1 MDFTSAVEW
10 IKELLN
16 TEVLTY
22 GTTTLTIGY
31 IIFLIIKWIVP
42 NNKIINNQES
52 TITILDDENK
62 KLKETNAQLI
72 KDVEILKKQMDVVLS
87 NTQNRKYKEAKNI
100 ELLVNVYEELKPNVT
115 ELIKKAKKIKIKKGT
130 TTNGKE

>member
-1 MDFTSAVEW
+1 MDIQSCVEW
-10 IKELLN
+10 LKELLN
-16 TEVLTY
+16 TEVFTY

-52 TITILDDENK
+52 TITILDEENQ
-62 KLKETNAQLI
+62 KLKSTNEQFI
-72 KDVEILKKQMDVVLS
+72 KDVEVLKKQMDVVLS
-87 NTQNRKYKEAKNI
+87 NSQNRKYKEAKNI
-100 ELLVNVYEELKPNVT
+100 DVLIQTYNEIKPNIT
-115 ELIKKAKKIKIKKGT
+115 EIVKKAKKIKIKKGI

>member
-1 MDFTSAVEW
+1 MDFSSAVEW
-10 IKELLN
+10 IKELLK

-22 GTTTLTIGY
+22 GTTSLTIGY

>member
-1 MDFTSAVEW
+1 MDIQSCVEW

-16 TEVLTY
+16 TEVFTY

-52 TITILDDENK
+52 TITILDDENQ
-62 KLKETNAQLI
+62 KLKATNEQLI
-72 KDVEILKKQMDVVLS
+72 KDVETLRKQMDVVLS
-87 NTQNRKYKEAKNI
+87 NSQNKKYKEAKNI
-100 ELLVNVYEELKPNVT
+100 ETLIQTYNEIKPNVT

-130 TTNGKE
+130 ITNGKE

>member
-1 MDFTSAVEW
+1 MDIESCVEW
-10 IKELLN
+10 LKELLN
-16 TEVLTY
+16 TEVFTY

-31 IIFLIIKWIVP
+31 IIFLIIKWIIP

-52 TITILDDENK
+52 TITILDEENQ
-62 KLKETNAQLI
+62 KLKETNEQLI
-72 KDVEILKKQMDVVLS
+72 KDVETLKKQMDVVLS
-87 NTQNRKYKEAKNI
+87 NSQNKKYKEAKNI
-100 ELLVNVYEELKPNVT
+100 ELLVQTYNEIKPNVT